1 MISII
6 KREFKNYF
14 SSPLGYAVL
23 CVLMFFGGF
32 YYSYAFSYGSAD
44 MTYVFNSVITIV
56 FFVVPV
62 ITMRLFS
69 EEKRLKTDQLLL
81 TAPVSIFA
89 IVVIL
94 GKHSLVLSFIYFL
107 IEANITWSP
116 CSSFPCFLRFISSL
130 GISTCCI
137 LVNFD

>member
-69 EEKRLKTDQLLL
+69 EEKRLKTDRFFRSVFWLYIDEKQENAKKIKNLFKKSCIEEFFMLQLFKSL
-81 TAPVSIFA
+81 IF
-89 IVVIL
+89 
-94 GKHSLVLSFIYFL
+94 
-107 IEANITWSP
+107 W
-116 CSSFPCFLRFISSL
+116 
-130 GISTCCI
+130 
-137 LVNFD
+137 